1 MSPRI
6 PPQTAPG
13 DDVAISARD
22 VRERLPDSVPASTST
37 PGGKAPGPLRRTGT
51 RSTLSV
57 SIRFA
62 LAVAGAVLLGLLVR
76 SSIRAHEKNTAL
88 WSRAEALSA
97 ECLRLEARR
106 ADLSREAY
114 ALEQDPFYVEKRMR
128 QDWRQLREGEIVLD
142 RPRSR

>member
-1 MSPRI
+1 MSPHI
-6 PPQTAPG
+6 PPRTDP
-13 DDVAISARD
+13 DDDIAIPAGD
-22 VRERLPDSVPASTST
+22 VRERFPDSVSVSPSRPEGNAS
-37 PGGKAPGPLRRTGT
+37 GPLHRTCT

-62 LAVAGAVLLGLLVR
+62 LAVAGAILLGLLIR
-76 SSIRAHEKNTAL
+76 SGIRAHEKNTSL

-106 ADLSREAY
+106 ADLSRESY
-114 ALEQDPFYVEKRMR
+114 ALERDPFYVEKRMR